1 MKEDKVLKVCI
12 ICEGSY
18 PYVSGG
24 VSSWVQTLIENYSDI
39 EFVIWSIATTKEE
52 MSNYKYNIPA
62 NVKSIETFY
71 ISDYKMNGTYKTVKL
86 KPNDAR
92 ILKNLL
98 VDDLENI
105 DWKNCIDFMKR
116 YQKSLIDILMGKDFF
131 EIALELYKNEYKRAS
146 FNEFLWSL
154 RGMYFPFM
162 KILSENIVDADI
174 YHAVSTGYAGILGS
188 IASNVKNKPFLL
200 SEHGIYTRERE
211 EDIIRSNW
219 LKGSFKELWVNF
231 FKKMSLISYSQASIV
246 TSLFETNKTL
256 QIELGCPEDKIEIIP
271 NGVDVE
277 ALSNLPVRSEESKK
291 YFNIGAIVRI
301 VPIKDIKTML
311 LAFLNVKKLLPNAR
325 LNILGNYDEDPEYYE
340 ECRQLVDMLLIEDV
354 VFHGQVDILKH
365 INDFDLLLLTSIS
378 EGQPLSVL
386 EGMAAGIPYICT
398 NVGDCKTLLEGNEN
412 DDLGEA
418 GFIVPVMDTTALTKK
433 IVNCANNKDKL
444 LKMGLIGKKRVSKY
458 YKKEYYLDKF
468 REIYKEL
475 GEAKVW
481 QV

>member
-1 MKEDKVLKVCI
+1 MKICI
-12 ICEGSY
+12 VCEGSY

-24 VSSWVQTLIENYSDI
+24 VSSWVQTLIENYSGI

-52 MSNYKYNIPA
+52 MSKYKYNIPI
-62 NVKSIETFY
+62 NVTKIETFY
-71 ISDYKMNGTYKTVKL
+71 ISDYKMSSAYKKVKL
-86 KPNDAR
+86 KLADAK

-98 VDDLENI
+98 VGDLESKE
-105 DWKNCIDFMKR
+105 WRSCIDFMKR
-116 YQKSLIDILMGKDFF
+116 YQKNLIDILMGKEFF
-131 EIALELYKNEYKRAS
+131 EIVLDLYKNEYSRSS

-162 KILSENIVDADI
+162 KILSENIVEADL
-174 YHAVSTGYAGILGS
+174 YHAVSTGYAGMLGS
-188 IASNVKNKPFLL
+188 IASNIKNKPFLL

-271 NGVDVE
+271 NGVDVI
-277 ALSNLPVRSEESKK
+277 AFSNLPARSEESKK
-291 YFNIGAIVRI
+291 YFNIGTVLRI
-301 VPIKDIKTML
+301 VPIKDVKTMI
-311 LAFLNVKKLLPNAR
+311 LAFLNVKKILPNAR
-325 LNILGNYDEDPEYYE
+325 LNILGNYDENPEYYE

-354 VFHGQVDILKH
+354 IFYGQVDTKKYL
-365 INDFDLLLLTSIS
+365 NEFDLLLLTSIS

-398 NVGDCKTLLEGNEN
+398 NVGDCRDLLEGKKN

-418 GFIVPVMDTTALTKK
+418 GFIVPVMDTTALTNK
-433 IVNCANNKDKL
+433 IVYCANNKDKL
-444 LKMGLIGKKRVSKY
+444 IKMGIAGKKRVLKY
-458 YKKEYYLDKF
+458 YKKEYFLQKF
-468 REIYKEL
+468 REIYEEL
-475 GEAKVW
+475 GEAKEW